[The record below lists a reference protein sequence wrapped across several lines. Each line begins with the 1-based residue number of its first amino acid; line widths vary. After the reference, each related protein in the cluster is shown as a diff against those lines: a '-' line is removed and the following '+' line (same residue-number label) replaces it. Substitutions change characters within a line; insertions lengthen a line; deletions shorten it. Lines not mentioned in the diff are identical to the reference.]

1 MQATE
6 KSNSKKLV
14 TRSKVILVSYLIMF
28 LAALILTIAA
38 QLIIPNFE
46 ALFSSFG
53 VDLPWL
59 SRAVLDYR
67 KFLFIIPL
75 YMSIIVIFLIVQT
88 RVTDDM
94 SQVFKIVFFADLL
107 TLIAIIATVVIAMT
121 LPIFNIGANA

>member
-1 MQATE
+1 MQAAE

-14 TRSKVILVSYLIMF
+14 PRSKAILVSYSMMF
-28 LAALILTIAA
+28 LVALILAIAA
-38 QLIIPNFE
+38 QFIIPSFE
-46 ALFSSFG
+46 TLFSSFG
-53 VDLPWL
+53 ADLPWL

-94 SQVFKIVFFADLL
+94 NQVFKIIFFTDLI
-107 TLIAIIATVVIAMT
+107 TFIAIITTVVIAMT
-121 LPIFNIGANA
+121 LPIFNMGTNA